1 MTQEQALRIL
11 SASLFNLQERK
22 GKLTLEQVEAEVIN
36 LSCLEILK
44 EKNRYNAVE
53 ITSLFINAAKG
64 LIPQYTDQRAVI
76 AQFGVLQNL
85 QWDGM
90 WEFLK
95 NYFISNHGF
104 NIDGDEDSA
113 ESKIFYSTRHIRY
126 EMNIEVANTPA
137 DRTIDLLF
145 TEERNVVNVNIQPTL
160 SSKKGFLTEKLKQ
173 KLVYVGSDPDYKF
186 TVIFDDIDEVDKFI
200 LEMPNRNL
208 RIEYFE

>member
-1 MTQEQALRIL
+1 MIQEQALKIL
-11 SASLFNLQERK
+11 SASLINLQKRK
-22 GKLTLEQVEAEVIN
+22 GKLTVEQVEAEVIN

-44 EKNRYNAVE
+44 NEQLDKVDE
-53 ITSLFINAAKG
+53 IVSSFVKSAKM
-64 LIPQYTDQRAVI
+64 LVPQYDDSKATIVR
-76 AQFGVLQNL
+76 FGVFQNV

-104 NIDGDEDSA
+104 NIDGKEDSA

-126 EMNIEVANTPA
+126 EQNIAVANTPA
-137 DRTIDLLF
+137 DRTVDLFF
-145 TEERNVVNVNIQPTL
+145 TEERRIINVNIQPTL
-160 SSKKGFLTEKLKQ
+160 SAKKGFLTEKLKG
-173 KLVYVGSDPDYKF
+173 KLVYAGSDPDYRF
-186 TVIFDDIDEVDKFI
+186 TVVFDDIDEVDKFI